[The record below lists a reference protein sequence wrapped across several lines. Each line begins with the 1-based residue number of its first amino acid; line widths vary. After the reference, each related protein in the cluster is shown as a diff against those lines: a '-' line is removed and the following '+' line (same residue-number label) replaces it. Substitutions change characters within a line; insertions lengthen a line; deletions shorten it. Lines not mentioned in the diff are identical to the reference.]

1 MRVSDRGRS
10 RALEFPAGA
19 GLAAGAVGTAGPAG
33 PAGSAR
39 MARRRSAGPAGPVI
53 APQPDGATGTT
64 RGINAAVHGVA
75 PTFPACPGLAD
86 QLDVAAGTAHAA
98 GTRVG
103 AGPAEVA
110 HPAGSAIADYRGTT
124 GSAHPGITA
133 GHVARLSCLRPAAT
147 GVAAGAA
154 VAEQPGGSTG
164 TTVTA
169 VTGGADVIVVSAEP
183 ACAAGAAVT
192 DQQPAMAAG
201 TCVTA
206 GPAGSTIASQS
217 GGATDT
223 TVAAGVAGPGA
234 GGAKA
239 ASGAPRPAVAE

>member
-33 PAGSAR
+33 PAGSAAADQVGISAVAADSAR

-64 RGINAAVHGVA
+64 RGINAAVHGVP
-75 PTFPACPGLAD
+75 PTSPACPGLAD

-133 GHVARLSCLRPAAT
+133 
-147 GVAAGAA
+147 
-154 VAEQPGGSTG
+154 
-164 TTVTA
+164 
-169 VTGGADVIVVSAEP
+169 
-183 ACAAGAAVT
+183 
-192 DQQPAMAAG
+192 
-201 TCVTA
+201 
-206 GPAGSTIASQS
+206 
-217 GGATDT
+217 
-223 TVAAGVAGPGA
+223 
-234 GGAKA
+234 
-239 ASGAPRPAVAE
+239 